1 VVEPAGLQS
10 AGKVASA
17 GNRLP
22 SGSADFHKTVT
33 APERDPVDSL
43 PVMALADSYDGFLC
57 DLDGVVWLGHEF
69 LPGAVETIRDL
80 IASGKGICFVT
91 NNPRLAPA
99 DQASLLRE
107 GGIDLDDG
115 QVVTAAST
123 LIRLAI
129 ERHGEGA
136 PVLGIGTSSFRD
148 QLAAGGFDLRP
159 PDDPGSAKAVLLSG
173 HLGFDYQEL
182 KVASMLVRGGAD
194 LIATSADP
202 TMPMPDG
209 LWPGSGAILA
219 AIETAAGKRG
229 TTTGKPAPALY
240 EAGLDVL
247 GRPERVAMIGDR
259 PDTDIAGA
267 QAIGLDGILITSAGG
282 ASRDPST
289 NNTKP
294 DHSIKSLTDLLT

>member
-1 VVEPAGLQS
+1 
-10 AGKVASA
+10 
-17 GNRLP
+17 
-22 SGSADFHKTVT
+22 
-33 APERDPVDSL
+33 
-43 PVMALADSYDGFLC
+43 MALADSYDGFLC

-69 LPGAVETIRDL
+69 LTGATETITELMSR
-80 IASGKGICFVT
+80 GKRVCFVT

-99 DQASLLRE
+99 DQAKLLRE
-107 GGIDLDDG
+107 GGIEVEDG

-136 PVLGIGTSSFRD
+136 PVLGIGTSSFRQ
-148 QLAAGGFDLRP
+148 QLAAGGFDLLP
-159 PDDPGSAKAVLLSG
+159 PDNPGSAKAVLVSG

-219 AIETAAGKRG
+219 AIETAAGKKG
-229 TTTGKPAPALY
+229 TTTGKPAPALF
-240 EAGLDVL
+240 EMALDAL
-247 GRPERVAMIGDR
+247 GRPGRVAMIGDR

-267 QAIGLDGILITSAGG
+267 QACGLDGILVTAAGG

-289 NNTKP
+289 KHTVP
-294 DHSIKSLTDLLT
+294 DHSIESLAGLLA

>member
-1 VVEPAGLQS
+1 
-10 AGKVASA
+10 
-17 GNRLP
+17 
-22 SGSADFHKTVT
+22 
-33 APERDPVDSL
+33 
-43 PVMALADSYDGFLC
+43 MALADSYDAFLC

-69 LPGAVETIRDL
+69 LPGAVETISDL
-80 IASGKGICFVT
+80 LAAGKGFCFVT
-91 NNPRLAPA
+91 NNPRLTP
-99 DQASLLRE
+99 DEQAKLLRE
-107 GGIDLDDG
+107 GGIDVDDR

-123 LIRLAI
+123 LIHLAI

-136 PVLGIGTSSFRD
+136 PVVAIGTSSFKQ
-148 QLAAGGFDLRP
+148 QLADGGFDVLP
-159 PDDPGSAKAVLLSG
+159 HDKPGSAKAVLLSG

-182 KVASMLVRGGAD
+182 KVASMLVRGGAE

-209 LWPGSGAILA
+209 LYPGSGAILA
-219 AIETAAGKRG
+219 AIEIASGKKA

-240 EAGLDVL
+240 EAGLEVL

-267 QAIGLDGILITSAGG
+267 QAIGLDGILITSASG

-289 NNTKP
+289 NNTVP
-294 DHSIKSLTDLLT
+294 DHRIESLAELLK

>member
-1 VVEPAGLQS
+1 MP
-10 AGKVASA
+10 
-17 GNRLP
+17 
-22 SGSADFHKTVT
+22 
-33 APERDPVDSL
+33 
-43 PVMALADSYDGFLC
+43 LADSYDAFLC

-69 LPGAVETIRDL
+69 LPGAVETISGL
-80 IASGKGICFVT
+80 IESGKGFCFVT
-91 NNPRLAPA
+91 NNPRLTPG
-99 DQASLLRE
+99 DQARLLRE
-107 GGIDLDDG
+107 GGIGIEDE

-123 LIRLAI
+123 LVRLAI

-136 PVLGIGTSSFRD
+136 PVLGIGTRSFLE
-148 QLAAGGFDLRP
+148 QLAAAGFDLLP
-159 PDDPGSAKAVLLSG
+159 PDNPVGAKAVLMSG

-182 KVASMLVRGGAD
+182 KNASMLVRGGAD

-219 AIETAAGKRG
+219 AIETAAGKKG
-229 TTTGKPAPALY
+229 TTTGKPAPALF
-240 EAGLDVL
+240 ETALDVL

-267 QAIGLDGILITSAGG
+267 QAVGLKGILVTAAGG

-289 NNTKP
+289 KHTVP
-294 DHSIKSLTDLLT
+294 DHEIKSLAALLD

>member
-1 VVEPAGLQS
+1 
-10 AGKVASA
+10 
-17 GNRLP
+17 
-22 SGSADFHKTVT
+22 
-33 APERDPVDSL
+33 
-43 PVMALADSYDGFLC
+43 MALADSYDGFLC

-69 LPGAVETIRDL
+69 LTGATETITELMSR
-80 IASGKGICFVT
+80 GKRICFVT

-99 DQASLLRE
+99 GQAALLRE
-107 GGIDLDDG
+107 GGIEVEDG

-123 LIRLAI
+123 LISLAI
-129 ERHGEGA
+129 ERHGKGA
-136 PVLGIGTSSFRD
+136 PVLGIGSPSFLE
-148 QLAAGGFDLRP
+148 QLVAGGFDLLP
-159 PDDPGSAKAVLLSG
+159 ADDSSSARAVLVSG
-173 HLGFDYQEL
+173 HRGFDYDEL
-182 KVASMLVRGGAD
+182 KVSSMLVRDGAD

-219 AIETAAGKRG
+219 AIETASGKKA

-240 EAGLDVL
+240 EVALDVI

-267 QAIGLDGILITSAGG
+267 QACGLDGILVTSAGG

-289 NNTKP
+289 RNTVP
-294 DHSIKSLTDLLT
+294 DHEIESLAGLLT